1 MLIAAERFELY
12 KRLSVSTIVLTLMRR
27 KNFLTAFK
35 WLTEGV
41 SPETM
46 EIAHLLHDLDKKGV
60 KIPDINY
67 GQPLGTLA

>member
-1 MLIAAERFELY
+1 
-12 KRLSVSTIVLTLMRR
+12 MRR
-27 KNFLTAFK
+27 KTFLTAFN

-41 SPETM
+41 SPEIL

-60 KIPDINY
+60 KIPEIKY